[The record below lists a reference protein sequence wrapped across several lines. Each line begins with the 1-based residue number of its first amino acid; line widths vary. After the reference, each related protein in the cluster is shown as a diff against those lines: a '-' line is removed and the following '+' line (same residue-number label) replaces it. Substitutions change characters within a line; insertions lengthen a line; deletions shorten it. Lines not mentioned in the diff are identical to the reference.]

1 MCELWNIM
9 LSGRSWTQMDAFYI
23 TAFIWSIQS
32 KRIHKDKSKNRVVV
46 ARGWGWGGMR
56 EQLLMGRSFPSGVTK
71 IASKRLFLKI
81 LRLDSLNLS
90 NSFIFYITFKL
101 RKRILPR
108 LQYLQ
113 TGVLL
118 YSQVPEFQKYFSLF
132 SSFEKKGI

>member
-1 MCELWNIM
+1 MELAI
-9 LSGRSWTQMDAFYI
+9 I
-23 TAFIWSIQS
+23 
-32 KRIHKDKSKNRVVV
+32 KSSLKKVIFKN
-46 ARGWGWGGMR
+46 
-56 EQLLMGRSFPSGVTK
+56 
-71 IASKRLFLKI
+71 

-90 NSFIFYITFKL
+90 NSFVFYIIFKL

-132 SSFEKKGI
+132 SSFEKKKRYLDFSNIKIKEK